1 MQASSWCFGYKEK
14 ERVQPSALMKLTLIR
29 GELQG
34 GSREGSQEINK
45 LSYKQRKQ
53 FPPRGHTGAGGSSR
67 LGNWRED
74 FSGEVLFELRW

>member
-1 MQASSWCFGYKEK
+1 
-14 ERVQPSALMKLTLIR
+14 MKLTLSR

-45 LSYKQRKQ
+45 QSYKQRKQ
-53 FPPRGHTGAGGSSR
+53 FPPRGHTEVGGSSR
-67 LGNWRED
+67 LSNWRED